1 MFFPSPRRLLWVAA
15 LFAALLCAPGLPP
28 SGLAAGK
35 KKRDPSIEIRFH
47 AQTSGYDPVFAA
59 KVRLGDPPQEMTV
72 EKIPLITEH
81 DFLSFYPYRAADGT
95 FSAVFKL
102 DRHGSATLEELS
114 TDKRG
119 QSLVVVVNGQPLTS
133 LLIDRTIKDG
143 ILFIPS
149 GLSEANIRALGASFT
164 VMNLPG
170 GVPAG
175 TGPASRRQPS
185 AGRASAASDLPSAN
199 Q

>member
-1 MFFPSPRRLLWVAA
+1 MFSPFPRRSLVAA
-15 LFAALLCAPGLPP
+15 VLFAAVLGAPGLPP
-28 SGLAAGK
+28 SGHAAGK

-47 AQTSGYDPVFAA
+47 AQTNGYDPTFAA
-59 KVRLGDPPQEMTV
+59 KVNIGNPPQEMTV

-81 DFLSFYPYRAADGT
+81 DFVSFYPYRAPDGT

-114 TDKRG
+114 ADKRG
-119 QSLVVVVNGQPLTS
+119 ASLVVVVNGQPLTS

-143 ILFIPS
+143 IIFIPG

-164 VMNLPG
+164 IMNLPG
-170 GVPAG
+170 NSPAG
-175 TGPASRRQPS
+175 TAPAGRRQPN
-185 AGRASAASDLPSAN
+185 AGGTLGDSDLPSAN
-199 Q
+199 R

>member
-1 MFFPSPRRLLWVAA
+1 MFFPSPRRSLALAA

-35 KKRDPSIEIRFH
+35 KKRDPGIEIRFH
-47 AQTSGYDPVFAA
+47 AQTNGYDPTFAA
-59 KVRLGDPPQEMTV
+59 KVRLGNPPQEMIV

-81 DFLSFYPYRAADGT
+81 DFLSFYPYRAADGS

-114 TDKRG
+114 ADKRG
-119 QSLVVVVNGQPLTS
+119 QSLLVVVNGQPLMS
-133 LLIDRTIKDG
+133 MVIDRTIKDG
-143 ILFIPS
+143 IIFIPG

-175 TGPASRRQPS
+175 TGPANRRQPT
-185 AGRASAASDLPSAN
+185 AGRPADTSDLPSVS

>member
-1 MFFPSPRRLLWVAA
+1 MFLPSFRRSLVVAA
-15 LFAALLCAPGLPP
+15 LFAALLCAPGWPP

-35 KKRDPSIEIRFH
+35 KKRDPAIEIRFH
-47 AQTSGYDPVFAA
+47 AQTNGYDPTFAG
-59 KVRLGDPPQEMTV
+59 KVRLGDPPQEMIV

-81 DFLSFYPYRAADGT
+81 DFLSFYPYRAADGS

-114 TDKRG
+114 ADKRG
-119 QSLVVVVNGQPLTS
+119 QSLLVVVNGQPLTS

-143 ILFIPS
+143 IIFIPG

-175 TGPASRRQPS
+175 MAPANRRQPAPGRPS
-185 AGRASAASDLPSAN
+185 APSDLPSAD